1 MDSSTSSRRR
11 RRITTCNA
19 QLATRNLQHAT
30 CNTQR
35 ARCNTQV
42 TKDELVDLFLKE
54 TENTPDGDFAAQL
67 DLSVV
72 RCDAPDGRA
81 PKGLHCCLQGGR
93 RGRQRRSSPAPIRPL
108 LRSAP
113 LRGRRA
119 CRPPRLALLVV
130 CAQCRRAPESARE
143 RSRLGMVPADGCGS
157 VCEACIRVRSRS
169 SRRCAV
175 AAVCRD
181 PIGGAVP
188 PRPCIQ
194 LEVVAR
200 LVRDA
205 LQQDRPQQG
214 ADVASS
220 SCNAHSAGADV
231 AAFRTAT

>member
-1 MDSSTSSRRR
+1 
-11 RRITTCNA
+11 
-19 QLATRNLQHAT
+19 
-30 CNTQR
+30 
-35 ARCNTQV
+35 V

-67 DLSVV
+67 DLFYDVTHLTAERRKAFTAVFKEVDEDDS
-72 RCDAPDGRA
+72 
-81 PKGLHCCLQGGR
+81 GGPLR
-93 RGRQRRSSPAPIRPL
+93 PPPPSPPSAL
-108 LRSAP
+108 LRWT
-113 LRGRRA
+113 LT
-119 CRPPRLALLVV
+119 PRSPRCVSTV
-130 CAQCRRAPESARE
+130 QTRTPESAR
-143 RSRLGMVPADGCGS
+143 RLGMVPADGRGS
-157 VCEACIRVRSRS
+157 VCEACFRVLSRS

-181 PIGGAVP
+181 PIRGAVP

-220 SCNAHSAGADV
+220 GCNAHSAGADV